1 VERISWSRGIFAVL
15 LITFGYLLPAT
26 ANAGECAANAYASDT
41 SAPDAYPL
49 AKPSAELS
57 KTLNAAQ
64 TGNVLEQR
72 NLAASYESGYR
83 VSKCLEKAAYWYR
96 RAAKGGDDVAKTWV
110 ANRDM
115 LDNIAAGPECL
126 GSGCYFASSGGPQI
140 MSLVAD
146 SAGHFH
152 SRLAINGVEVDGMI
166 DTGATNIAISA
177 ATAAQMGI
185 PLAGSTA
192 GGAMTANGVIP
203 TLSKIIPIVRIG
215 NIELENVEISITP
228 NSPTLIG
235 MSVLRRLKIS
245 AANGQMT
252 LSK

>member
-1 VERISWSRGIFAVL
+1 MAFL
-15 LITFGYLLPAT
+15 LGVSL
-26 ANAGECAANAYASDT
+26 AANAQLFKCKNPEGTVSFQD
-41 SAPDAYPL
+41 SEC
-49 AKPSAELS
+49 PS
-57 KTLNAAQ
+57 
-64 TGNVLEQR
+64 G
-72 NLAASYESGYR
+72 
-83 VSKCLEKAAYWYR
+83 
-96 RAAKGGDDVAKTWV
+96 
-110 ANRDM
+110 
-115 LDNIAAGPECL
+115 
-126 GSGCYFASSGGPQI
+126 SSGTKLAEIQSPGAQ
-140 MSLVAD
+140 SLTITAD
-146 SAGHFH
+146 MHGQFH
-152 SRLAINGVEVDGMI
+152 VPLSINGIVVDSMI